1 MTSAHAFAVVALI
14 AFVLGLRGSVRL
26 SRRYRAVSPLLLQ
39 HEREILLA
47 FVVVAWLVTVA
58 AGFFGLI
65 AARRLVGFAPLDWA
79 PVAQVLLASAVLL
92 IPAFLDHIVSR
103 VARVPWE
110 GDAK

>member
-1 MTSAHAFAVVALI
+1 MTSAHAFAAVALI

-26 SRRYRAVSPLLLQ
+26 SQRYRAVSPLLLE

-47 FVVVAWLVTVA
+47 FVIVAWLVTVA

-65 AARRLVGFAPLDWA
+65 AARRLIGYAPLEWT
-79 PVAQVLLASAVLL
+79 PLVQVLLASAVLL
-92 IPAFLDHIVSR
+92 IPVFLDHIVSR
-103 VARVPWE
+103 VARVPWN